1 MAALGEPCDAELTV
15 AAFDASEPS
24 DGGAAF
30 ALRLCGA
37 VEALPVALASERPMA
52 RLLGVAEA
60 LARRRGDGAL
70 GAAAARSFACH
81 CCGLLTVRFEP
92 LWAHATK
99 VLAALDP
106 GAKWPP
112 LLALLQRASSAA
124 AAAPSKKRR
133 GGEPDA
139 ADLAADDDGALDA
152 DRSHAVAWD
161 AAAACGAVGGA
172 SADSARAAVELFVTF
187 LRVDLFDDG
196 GDPDA
201 KEILPLLPRA
211 CGDRYGRDSPL
222 PGAARH
228 RRLETLLRV
237 FAGAAAPKSL
247 PHGDALRAVYERL
260 LGKPRGDVASL
271 ALKCLAPYKVP
282 HLAPYAARV
291 AALLDDATLRDTLI
305 DDTHRAGL
313 IPVLCRVLFGRFRAK
328 SAAVGGRRK
337 ASPAAR
343 RATILSFLAAL
354 DPSELDAFLVLMF
367 RPLLPSGG
375 LDSLAPLRG
384 REDAERAVAACSES
398 RVSGLLQLLRAV
410 VAKLGYRVEAH
421 AGTFLGVVLAV
432 LAARGEAEEEAVED
446 EEEDDEEE
454 EVVDGSKSRRKR
466 ERHLALKCCK
476 ELLDQFAES
485 DVLWAVDGGLKER
498 LWAPLGSHLA
508 SLAGS
513 SGGQARSPALLEVV
527 AAACAY
533 PSLRA
538 AVAPGAVAALA
549 ACAADAKLALDGV
562 CGLLAEDDSSGAALL
577 RPEAAAVVAALGRAL
592 DGSAA
597 RRLNKTQLRAL
608 NALRRL
614 FAASDRGDAVRAVA
628 LTFVDLARGHED
640 LRAPSLKAG
649 ADLVEALVAVDESS
663 LDGAPDF
670 EKAGAAL
677 QDLAD
682 AGAWAP
688 LLADADV
695 GALGAAPVVAL
706 LQTLARD
713 SDAALRDGAA
723 RASRAFLAAAAAAA
737 SHGKTWTAE
746 WVATTCLL
754 PHVMGALELGDDGP
768 RRAAVSALGAA
779 AAKSS
784 ATFLAPAVAL
794 KRFANDNADLD
805 LFENVAHLQAHRRAR
820 ALKRAAAVFASVDL
834 DDAARGDAARFLLPL
849 ALQPLYDARAQDAL
863 VKEAAACVGVVASAL
878 PWSRYGQLAKRLA
891 TVIENQ
897 ARLHERLSRP
907 KANSQQAPSGAA
919 SRKERPKF
927 RDMQLQSS
935 KALEATFVAAFCHVL
950 DNFHFLDGADD
961 AMDVEE
967 EEEDEEEEEEDAEE
981 EEEEADAP
989 AQPPKADKVSA
1000 GLHGWLLP
1008 TARRLLKKPV
1018 RAKKTGARDEVLRAP
1033 VALAIL
1039 RLAAKLPAAA
1049 RDSETRGLVVSVC
1062 GGLRH
1067 RDATQRD
1074 VGRATLA
1081 KMVVF
1086 LSPTCLPL
1094 VLRELK
1100 AALHSGY
1107 MLAVRSA
1114 AVHSI
1119 VAALQSAGAD
1129 ALRRKRRRPRG
1140 DGRRPGRRG
1149 RGRGGLRAL
1158 RAGEEDDARATEAGR
1173 CRAAVA
1179 RVAAGFAANP
1189 SSCGGELVYHA
1200 VAILTRTGV
1209 VTRDAAPDVDES
1221 DSDDDSDDGSLAPLA
1236 MDEADMVPRRVRTN
1250 TGAATAWLPSAGDAS
1265 SSKAEA
1271 LARKRKREQENVAV
1285 IDGASA
1291 PKLTGRDRHGGHKLQ
1306 SCDDAVKATATPLL
1320 GMLARAYRGLRG
1332 DEELQLGVVAVASA
1346 LLGWKLEGA
1355 ARWAPRLAKVALE
1368 TLRRCS
1374 RFGGAPVGDGAQG
1387 AFKMLAALLG
1397 GKSDDGYEVSL
1408 ADAQLKAVASS
1419 VRAALSESALADDDS
1434 FASNRAATYALL
1446 LAMVRRP
1453 VVVAEIYDVM
1463 DAVADGVAELQ
1474 VTSLERAER
1483 KRASAILLKFVL
1495 TYPMGKKRMKHHLGQ
1510 LLLGLDYAYEEGRLA
1525 ALDALAAA
1533 LRALPPATV
1542 DEHGASFFAQ
1552 LAMRCGNEASAACA
1566 ARVKDVLATLLGR
1579 VAPETRAGLLQRCLD
1594 FLDAAGSEDRAA
1606 EFDAAEK
1613 LASLRLLAARVAE
1626 AFAGHLDE
1634 PKLAR
1639 KACLGKCVAPLH
1651 RAIDEERERDAA
1663 ARDWGKK
1670 RTEDR
1675 DTATA
1680 ALAQDVLQRF
1690 EDAFGAET
1698 VARAVGA
1705 VVSELRRKRDERK
1718 AAKKKMAVTDPAGF
1732 SKRKLA
1738 RGEEKKAGRKRKAAG
1753 SDGVI

>member
-1 MAALGEPCDAELTV
+1 M
-15 AAFDASEPS
+15 
-24 DGGAAF
+24 
-30 ALRLCGA
+30 
-37 VEALPVALASERPMA
+37 
-52 RLLGVAEA
+52 
-60 LARRRGDGAL
+60 
-70 GAAAARSFACH
+70 
-81 CCGLLTVRFEP
+81 
-92 LWAHATK
+92 
-99 VLAALDP
+99 
-106 GAKWPP
+106 
-112 LLALLQRASSAA
+112 
-124 AAAPSKKRR
+124 
-133 GGEPDA
+133 
-139 ADLAADDDGALDA
+139 
-152 DRSHAVAWD
+152 
-161 AAAACGAVGGA
+161 
-172 SADSARAAVELFVTF
+172 
-187 LRVDLFDDG
+187 
-196 GDPDA
+196 
-201 KEILPLLPRA
+201 
-211 CGDRYGRDSPL
+211 
-222 PGAARH
+222 
-228 RRLETLLRV
+228 
-237 FAGAAAPKSL
+237 
-247 PHGDALRAVYERL
+247 
-260 LGKPRGDVASL
+260 
-271 ALKCLAPYKVP
+271 
-282 HLAPYAARV
+282 
-291 AALLDDATLRDTLI
+291 
-305 DDTHRAGL
+305 
-313 IPVLCRVLFGRFRAK
+313 
-328 SAAVGGRRK
+328 
-337 ASPAAR
+337 
-343 RATILSFLAAL
+343 
-354 DPSELDAFLVLMF
+354 
-367 RPLLPSGG
+367 
-375 LDSLAPLRG
+375 
-384 REDAERAVAACSES
+384 
-398 RVSGLLQLLRAV
+398 
-410 VAKLGYRVEAH
+410 
-421 AGTFLGVVLAV
+421 
-432 LAARGEAEEEAVED
+432 
-446 EEEDDEEE
+446 
-454 EVVDGSKSRRKR
+454 
-466 ERHLALKCCK
+466 
-476 ELLDQFAES
+476 
-485 DVLWAVDGGLKER
+485 
-498 LWAPLGSHLA
+498 
-508 SLAGS
+508 
-513 SGGQARSPALLEVV
+513 
-527 AAACAY
+527 
-533 PSLRA
+533 
-538 AVAPGAVAALA
+538 
-549 ACAADAKLALDGV
+549 
-562 CGLLAEDDSSGAALL
+562 
-577 RPEAAAVVAALGRAL
+577 
-592 DGSAA
+592 
-597 RRLNKTQLRAL
+597 
-608 NALRRL
+608 
-614 FAASDRGDAVRAVA
+614 
-628 LTFVDLARGHED
+628 
-640 LRAPSLKAG
+640 
-649 ADLVEALVAVDESS
+649 
-663 LDGAPDF
+663 
-670 EKAGAAL
+670 
-677 QDLAD
+677 
-682 AGAWAP
+682 
-688 LLADADV
+688 
-695 GALGAAPVVAL
+695 
-706 LQTLARD
+706 
-713 SDAALRDGAA
+713 
-723 RASRAFLAAAAAAA
+723 
-737 SHGKTWTAE
+737 
-746 WVATTCLL
+746 
-754 PHVMGALELGDDGP
+754 
-768 RRAAVSALGAA
+768 
-779 AAKSS
+779 
-784 ATFLAPAVAL
+784 
-794 KRFANDNADLD
+794 
-805 LFENVAHLQAHRRAR
+805 
-820 ALKRAAAVFASVDL
+820 
-834 DDAARGDAARFLLPL
+834 
-849 ALQPLYDARAQDAL
+849 
-863 VKEAAACVGVVASAL
+863 ASAL

-919 SRKERPKF
+919 SRKEKPKF

-1018 RAKKTGARDEVLRAP
+1018 RAKKTGACDEVLRAP

-1086 LSPTCLPL
+1086 LSPKCLPL

-1129 ALRRKRRRPRG
+1129 ALGALGNEAAAAPATVDDPAVADAAAAACAHSLDAGVAPLVELLVDDLLGSAAKTF
-1140 DGRRPGRRG
+1140 DGRAAGDHKAGSASGVPEAAKVVSRTYESLELLAKSVLYRPSYATRDAGAGDDAPVARSAAH
-1149 RGRGGLRAL
+1149 AL
-1158 RAGEEDDARATEAGR
+1158 VRPLFDALAQRAGEEDDARATEAGR

-1250 TGAATAWLPSAGDAS
+1250 AGAATAWLPSAGDAS
-1265 SSKAEA
+1265 ASKAEA

-1291 PKLTGRDRHGGHKLQ
+1291 PKLTGRDRHGGVLDRASHRRAVRDEKSRFAVHLLRFGLRKHKLQ

-1463 DAVADGVAELQ
+1463 DAVAELQ

-1495 TYPMGKKRMKHHLGQ
+1495 TYPMGKKRAKHHLGQ

-1639 KACLGKCVAPLH
+1639 KVLAKLSGALAAAADDDGALDATLAALAAFARRAPDAGRAFDAEPRVVGAVLDALRKRRLGAAAFFGVCFDAGLLGSAEVHGAVATVSCAALDAGDDRFDSALATQSSKNLLFVLGSGLVDAGAAREALETLAAAAGRRGDGRRRAVFAVFAACLERAPAALEACLGKCVAPLH

-1718 AAKKKMAVTDPAGF
+1718 AAKKKMAVTDPAAF

-1738 RGEEKKAGRKRKAAG
+1738 RGEEKKAGRKRKAEERR
-1753 SDGVI
+1753 

>member
-1 MAALGEPCDAELTV
+1 MAAAP
-15 AAFDASEPS
+15 
-24 DGGAAF
+24 
-30 ALRLCGA
+30 
-37 VEALPVALASERPMA
+37 
-52 RLLGVAEA
+52 
-60 LARRRGDGAL
+60 
-70 GAAAARSFACH
+70 GAAAAR
-81 CCGLLTVRFEP
+81 V
-92 LWAHATK
+92 
-99 VLAALDP
+99 
-106 GAKWPP
+106 
-112 LLALLQRASSAA
+112 AA
-124 AAAPSKKRR
+124 AAAPSKKRC

-139 ADLAADDDGALDA
+139 DLAGAPLAAADDDAPRRRPLSGVWETDDDGALDA

-161 AAAACGAVGGA
+161 AAPAAP
-172 SADSARAAVELFVTF
+172 SAARPRTARRRALRGR

-237 FAGAAAPKSL
+237 FSGAAAPRSL

-271 ALKCLAPYKVP
+271 ALAPRALQGAP
-282 HLAPYAARV
+282 LAPYAAR
-291 AALLDDATLRDTLI
+291 AALLDDD
-305 DDTHRAGL
+305 
-313 IPVLCRVLFGRFRAK
+313 
-328 SAAVGGRRK
+328 AAPTRRK
-337 ASPAAR
+337 LGRCREAR
-343 RATILSFLAAL
+343 GAGA
-354 DPSELDAFLVLMF
+354 LDAFLVLMF

-432 LAARGEAEEEAVED
+432 LDARGEAEEEAVED

-498 LWAPLGSHLA
+498 LWAPLGRRDST
-508 SLAGS
+508 
-513 SGGQARSPALLEVV
+513 
-527 AAACAY
+527 
-533 PSLRA
+533 
-538 AVAPGAVAALA
+538 PG
-549 ACAADAKLALDGV
+549 
-562 CGLLAEDDSSGAALL
+562 
-577 RPEAAAVVAALGRAL
+577 P
-592 DGSAA
+592 
-597 RRLNKTQLRAL
+597 RRR
-608 NALRRL
+608 
-614 FAASDRGDAVRAVA
+614 
-628 LTFVDLARGHED
+628 
-640 LRAPSLKAG
+640 
-649 ADLVEALVAVDESS
+649 
-663 LDGAPDF
+663 
-670 EKAGAAL
+670 
-677 QDLAD
+677 
-682 AGAWAP
+682 WAP
-688 LLADADV
+688 
-695 GALGAAPVVAL
+695 P
-706 LQTLARD
+706 
-713 SDAALRDGAA
+713 
-723 RASRAFLAAAAAAA
+723 LAAAAAAA

-746 WVATTCLL
+746 WVATTCL

-820 ALKRAAAVFASVDL
+820 ALKRWRPS
-834 DDAARGDAARFLLPL
+834 AARPRRRARRWRGSCCPG
-849 ALQPLYDARAQDAL
+849 APALYDARAQDAL

-919 SRKERPKF
+919 SRKEKPKF

-1018 RAKKTGARDEVLRAP
+1018 RAPKTGARDEVLRAP

-1081 KMVVF
+1081 RMVVF
-1086 LSPTCLPL
+1086 LSPSCLPL

-1107 MLAVRSA
+1107 MLAVRA
-1114 AVHSI
+1114 
-1119 VAALQSAGAD
+1119 
-1129 ALRRKRRRPRG
+1129 RRGGRRARDGGGPLPRRRRA
-1140 DGRRPGRRG
+1140 RRRG
-1149 RGRGGLRAL
+1149 LRGEPVVVWRGVGLPR
-1158 RAGEEDDARATEAGR
+1158 
-1173 CRAAVA
+1173 
-1179 RVAAGFAANP
+1179 
-1189 SSCGGELVYHA
+1189 

-1250 TGAATAWLPSAGDAS
+1250 AGAATAWLPSAGDAS

-1291 PKLTGRDRHGGHKLQ
+1291 PKLTGRDRHGGVLERASHRRAVRDEKSRFAVHLLRFGLRKHKLQ

-1332 DEELQLGVVAVASA
+1332 DEEPQLG
-1346 LLGWKLEGA
+1346 
-1355 ARWAPRLAKVALE
+1355 
-1368 TLRRCS
+1368 
-1374 RFGGAPVGDGAQG
+1374 VGDGAQG
-1387 AFKMLAALLG
+1387 AFKMLAALG

-1463 DAVADGVAELQ
+1463 DAASRRVSEET
-1474 VTSLERAER
+1474 VTTRLGRGAPGHAAER
-1483 KRASAILLKFVL
+1483 
-1495 TYPMGKKRMKHHLGQ
+1495 
-1510 LLLGLDYAYEEGRLA
+1510 
-1525 ALDALAAA
+1525 
-1533 LRALPPATV
+1533 
-1542 DEHGASFFAQ
+1542 
-1552 LAMRCGNEASAACA
+1552 
-1566 ARVKDVLATLLGR
+1566 
-1579 VAPETRAGLLQRCLD
+1579 
-1594 FLDAAGSEDRAA
+1594 
-1606 EFDAAEK
+1606 
-1613 LASLRLLAARVAE
+1613 
-1626 AFAGHLDE
+1626 
-1634 PKLAR
+1634 
-1639 KACLGKCVAPLH
+1639 
-1651 RAIDEERERDAA
+1651 
-1663 ARDWGKK
+1663 
-1670 RTEDR
+1670 
-1675 DTATA
+1675 
-1680 ALAQDVLQRF
+1680 
-1690 EDAFGAET
+1690 
-1698 VARAVGA
+1698 
-1705 VVSELRRKRDERK
+1705 
-1718 AAKKKMAVTDPAGF
+1718 
-1732 SKRKLA
+1732 
-1738 RGEEKKAGRKRKAAG
+1738 
-1753 SDGVI
+1753 